1 MVIPP
6 AAAFVLGDTDANAH
20 ERVHRHAVRHSRETC
35 RTTTPTSRSL
45 GTNP

>member
-6 AAAFVLGDTDANAH
+6 AATFVRGDTDADAH
-20 ERVHRHAVRHSRETC
+20 RRAVSHSRETC
-35 RTTTPTSRSL
+35 RTTTPTSRPL